1 MRFELTT
8 LTLARLCSTPE
19 LRPHS
24 VARVLAKAA
33 GLRKRVCGKTLQIPQ
48 ARGKLLKSLRNVL
61 IDVALASPDVL
72 ARLQRDR
79 GTDARKKAPEGAI
92 FASDWSGR

>member
-33 GLRKRVCGKTLQIPQ
+33 ALRKRVCGKTLQIPQ

-61 IDVALASPDVL
+61 IDVAEASPDGL
-72 ARLQRDR
+72 ARWQRDQGR
-79 GTDARKKAPEGAI
+79 GARKKAPEGAI
-92 FASDWSGR
+92 FGSDWSGR

>member
-33 GLRKRVCGKTLQIPQ
+33 ALRKRVCGKTLQIPQ
-48 ARGKLLKSLRNVL
+48 ARRKSLKSQKNVL
-61 IDVALASPDVL
+61 IDVALASPDGL
-72 ARLQRDR
+72 ARLLRDR
-79 GTDARKKAPEGAI
+79 GTGPRKKAPEGAI
-92 FASDWSGR
+92 FGSDWSGR